1 MWKLTLTLRHISAL
15 FLSLLLLSSI
25 FDNNIIRN
33 NNNNNNSYNNNL
45 IDPPNIDDS
54 VANRQLYS
62 KLN

>member
-1 MWKLTLTLRHISAL
+1 MWKLTLNLHHISAL

-25 FDNNIIRN
+25 FDNNIIS

-45 IDPPNIDDS
+45 IDPHNIDDS
-54 VANRQLYS
+54 VANKQLYS